1 MPKKYLVAILD
12 TKKKKTKLSSPFFWA
27 KMGKQKLM
35 ISFVIKIV

>member
-12 TKKKKTKLSSPFFWA
+12 TKKQTKLSSPLFWA
-27 KMGKQKLM
+27 KMGKQKLL